1 MNQKRIQHRPSK
13 WKGLAGYGLLW
24 VFALAVRGIYLW
36 QIKDADVFTLLMGDA
51 VSYDTWAQKIAGGDW
66 FGHGV
71 FYQAPL
77 YPYFMGVVYAV
88 FGKSFLALRLVQS
101 VIGATSCVLLARA
114 GKSFFSKNIGWL
126 AGALLA
132 VCPIAIFYDG
142 SIQKS
147 VLDSF
152 FVCALLAILGRLHE
166 RVEGRWWAAVGA
178 VLGLL
183 ALTRENALIF
193 LPVILLWLFVAWNR
207 EPWVKRFRWA
217 GMLLL
222 GLGIVLLPVAC
233 RNRFVGGEFH
243 LTTSQ
248 SGSNFYIGNN
258 RNAEG
263 FYNPLVWGHGS
274 AKFERDDATVLAE
287 QALGRTLSAGEV
299 SHYWTMKALGEIQEN
314 PPRWLK
320 LLVWKWLLVWNA
332 SEAGDTDDP
341 NTYGEWSALLKI
353 LSHVLNF
360 GIICP
365 LAVLGICLTWSR
377 RKKLWLLYLM
387 VLIYAASV
395 ALFYVF
401 SRYRFPLTP
410 MLLLFAAGGLK
421 NVHAALRERP
431 AKRAI
436 IGIATTMIVAVICN
450 RPAVAQ
456 NDTRG
461 VTHYNI
467 AVNLVNQKGDFER
480 ALPHYFEAVRL
491 KPDFAAA
498 HHDLGVVLSKK
509 GRTSEAISELLLA
522 VRYRPDYPE
531 AYNNL
536 GAVMVSQGKLDD
548 AIIYITKAVELNPDY
563 AEAHY
568 FLGLLLANQGKAG
581 EAISHL
587 QIATR
592 LNPADARFS
601 AALESVQKK
610 NASPP
615 ETR

>member
-1 MNQKRIQHRPSK
+1 
-13 WKGLAGYGLLW
+13 
-24 VFALAVRGIYLW
+24 
-36 QIKDADVFTLLMGDA
+36 MGDA
-51 VSYDTWAQKIAGGDW
+51 VSYDAWAQKIAGGDW
-66 FGHGV
+66 LGHGV

-77 YPYFMGVVYAV
+77 YPYFMGAIYAV
-88 FGKSFLALRLVQS
+88 CGKGFLALRLVQI

-114 GKSFFSKNIGWL
+114 GKSFFNKNTGLL

-132 VCPIAIFYDG
+132 VCPAAIFFDG

-147 VLDSF
+147 VLDVF
-152 FVCALLAILGRLHE
+152 LVCAMLAILGRLHE
-166 RVEGRWWAAVGA
+166 RSDGRWWAAAGTI
-178 VLGLL
+178 LGLL
-183 ALTRENALIF
+183 ALTRENALVF

-207 EPWVKRFRWA
+207 ELWAKRIRWA
-217 GMLLL
+217 GLLLL
-222 GLGIVLLPVAC
+222 GLGGVLLPVAG
-233 RNRFVGGEFH
+233 RNKFVGGEFH

-248 SGSNFYIGNN
+248 SGANFYIGNN
-258 RNAEG
+258 RNADG

-274 AKFERDDATVLAE
+274 AKFERDDATALAE
-287 QALGRTLSAGEV
+287 QALGRALSPGEV
-299 SHYWTMKALGEIQEN
+299 SHYWTAKALDEIQEN

-320 LLVWKWLLVWNA
+320 LLGWKWLLVWNV

-353 LSHVLNF
+353 LNPVLNF
-360 GIICP
+360 GTICP
-365 LAVLGICLTWSR
+365 LAVLGVCLTWPR
-377 RKKLWLLYLM
+377 RRELSLLYLM
-387 VLIYAASV
+387 TLVYAASV

-410 MLLLFAAGGLK
+410 ILLLFAAGGLA
-421 NVHAALRERP
+421 NVRAAFREWP

-436 IGIATTMIVAVICN
+436 IGVATAIIVAVICN
-450 RPAVAQ
+450 HPAVAE

-461 VTHYNI
+461 ITHYNI
-467 AVNLVNQKGDFER
+467 AVNLVNQKGDPDR
-480 ALPHYFEAVRL
+480 ALPHYFEAIRL

-498 HHDLGVVLSKK
+498 HHDLGVLLSKK
-509 GRTSEAISELLLA
+509 GRISEAVSELQLA

-548 AIIYITKAVELNPDY
+548 AMVYITKAVELNPDY

-592 LNPADARFS
+592 LNPADARFRE
-601 AALESVQKK
+601 ALESVQRKGG
-610 NASPP
+610 SPT
-615 ETR
+615 EIR